1 MFSFD
6 PSGGFAERVDARD
19 ATLEDGYWRLNDVNV
34 VTPGFDT
41 LQTRAYLLATTLTK
55 ADVAQAFI
63 APETVSFW
71 ALPNLAEQTRRAGLD
86 PTGYNLQYQELLAL
100 PAMLA
105 AMVLVAACFSLRFF
119 RMGGVQKMVSG
130 GVAAGFVLYVATKL
144 VNDLGAAG
152 FFSATVAGW
161 SPAVVGC
168 LFGVY
173 VLLHQED
180 G

>member
-1 MFSFD
+1 MS
-6 PSGGFAERVDARD
+6 DAKI
-19 ATLEDGYWRLNDVNV
+19 

-41 LQTRAYLLATTLTK
+41 QSTGVYLLATTL
-55 ADVAQAFI
+55 ARSDIAQAFE

-71 ALPNLAEQTRRAGLD
+71 ALPGLAEQMRRAGLD
-86 PTGYNLQYQELLAL
+86 PAGYSLQYQELLAL
-100 PAMLA
+100 PLLLS
-105 AMVLVAACFSLRFF
+105 AMVLIAACFSLRFF
-119 RMGGVQKMVSG
+119 RMGGVQTMVSG